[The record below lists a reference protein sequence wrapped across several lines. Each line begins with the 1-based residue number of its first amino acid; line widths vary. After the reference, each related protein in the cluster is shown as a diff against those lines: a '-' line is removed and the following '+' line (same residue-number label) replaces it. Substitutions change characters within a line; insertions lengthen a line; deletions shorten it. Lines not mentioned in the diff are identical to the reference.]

1 MLAAATEEK
10 RQGPRVNPSAMTLRL
25 PRLICVTT
33 LSKSEAYL
41 PLGTNME
48 VVVGSKLQH
57 FCLLRD
63 NFICDLLHQ
72 RQNTLHTVT
81 KAQCHLIILVLFFQE
96 LQHQTLLLPPVCQ
109 QRRHTSNVT
118 LATPKTAFATG
129 FN

>member
-10 RQGPRVNPSAMTLRL
+10 RQGPRVNPSTMTLRL

-48 VVVGSKLQH
+48 VVVRSKLQH

-96 LQHQTLLLPPVCQ
+96 LQRQTLLLPPVCQ
-109 QRRHTSNVT
+109 QRRHTSNVI